1 MIQIK
6 KNKDMQITEQ
16 KTTVL
21 TAADGKVLRR
31 ISDGHM
37 FGKEIYLGYTYYLG
51 GKPLDE
57 PLMEL
62 PEHYEEVDEPEE
74 SAAETAE

>member
-1 MIQIK
+1 
-6 KNKDMQITEQ
+6 
-16 KTTVL
+16 
-21 TAADGKVLRR
+21 
-31 ISDGHM
+31 M